1 MPADRGRRRE
11 ERSES
16 SVFVSL
22 LSVCLFLEKN
32 SVFGVDGTL
41 LSAYGIER
49 FFRRCVSPFCIEHFI
64 GRGIDRGV
72 CLRRRLQIFL
82 GGDLSRSGTSFGI
95 KKHSRAYKPGSVP
108 AAGRQASAIYLRL
121 RSPAVSSDLPPGIGR
136 ATLMAPVYMVLQP
149 VRRTAGTC
157 RHFRGGLLPRL
168 FTLTL
173 KIKAVVFCYAAM
185 PLRTS
190 SR

>member
-1 MPADRGRRRE
+1 MSIFGEEQCIRGRRNAPVGVRDRKIFPTLCE
-11 ERSES
+11 SVLYRTFYRSRDRS
-16 SVFVSL
+16 WCMPAKKVA
-22 LSVCLFLEKN
+22 N
-32 SVFGVDGTL
+32 
-41 LSAYGIER
+41 
-49 FFRRCVSPFCIEHFI
+49 FFW
-64 GRGIDRGV
+64 
-72 CLRRRLQIFL
+72 